1 MYLLQSC
8 FPFFFTLHIFICF
21 CSHTILN
28 EKNFKKSSISAMGQ
42 AHIHNALST
51 ETSNS
56 SIFYDT
62 LVLLPENIPEVIRVN
77 LILNKPSLVQLL

>member
-1 MYLLQSC
+1 
-8 FPFFFTLHIFICF
+8 
-21 CSHTILN
+21 
-28 EKNFKKSSISAMGQ
+28 MGQ

-62 LVLLPENIPEVIRVN
+62 LVLPENIPEVIRVN

>member
-1 MYLLQSC
+1 MFVAVLFS
-8 FPFFFTLHIFICF
+8 FFFFFTLHIFICF
-21 CSHTILN
+21 CSYAILN
-28 EKNFKKSSISAMGQ
+28 ENNFKKSSISAMGQ
-42 AHIHNALST
+42 AHIHNVIST

-62 LVLLPENIPEVIRVN
+62 LVLPENIPEVIRVN